1 MSFVA
6 LGCLCACGGGSGGG
20 GASAPPPAPPSLGV
34 GPADCTN
41 GMAGDFPCD
50 DVSLH
55 KRVPLATLGGNSGN
69 DIWGWVDASTGAE
82 YALMGL
88 DNGTAFIDI
97 SDPVNPMV
105 LGRVPTHTVASPWRD
120 IKVYRDH
127 AYIVADAAGN
137 HGMQVFDL
145 TRLRSAI
152 PPQTFAADLV
162 YGDFGSAHNIA
173 INEDTGFAYVV
184 GSDTCAHGLHMID
197 LTVPNNPG
205 FAGCHAVSATHDTQC
220 VLYQG
225 PDTEHAGKEIC
236 LSSNEDHVAIVDATV
251 KSAPTTLSTATYPQL
266 GFVHQGWLTEDHRYF
281 LLGDESDELQFGVPT
296 RTHVFSVADLDHPEY
311 LYAYEATTAATDHNL
326 YVAGNRVFQAN
337 YSAGLRVLEFG
348 DLSGGELA
356 EIGFLDTR
364 PGSAARGFEGA
375 WSVYPYFPSGIL
387 VISDTLAGLFIVSLD
402 APRQ

>member
-1 MSFVA
+1 MCVVA
-6 LGCLCACGGGSGGG
+6 LGCVCACGGGSGGSG
-20 GASAPPPAPPSLGV
+20 TPAPPSAPPSLGV
-34 GPADCTN
+34 GPADCIS

-50 DVSLH
+50 GVSLL
-55 KRVPLATLGGNSGN
+55 KRVPLDTLGGGSGN
-69 DIWGWVDASTGAE
+69 DAWGWVDASTGAE

-88 DNGTAFIDI
+88 DNGTAFVDI
-97 SDPVNPMV
+97 SDPANPV
-105 LGRVPTHTVASPWRD
+105 FLGRLPTHTVASPWRD

-127 AYIVADAAGN
+127 AYVVADAAGQ

-152 PPQTFAADLV
+152 PPQIFSADLV

-205 FAGCHAVSATHDTQC
+205 FAGCHAVAATHDTQC

-225 PDTEHAGKEIC
+225 PDAEHSGTEIC
-236 LSSNEDHVAIVDATV
+236 FSSNEDHIAIVDVTDKPSPA
-251 KSAPTTLSTATYPQL
+251 TLSTATYPQL

-281 LLGDESDELQFGVPT
+281 LLGDESDEVQFGVPT
-296 RTHVFSVADLDHPEY
+296 RTHVFDVADLERPEY

-326 YVAGNRVFQAN
+326 YVVGNRVFQAN

-348 DLSGGELA
+348 DLSGGEFA
-356 EIGFLDTR
+356 EVGFFDTR
-364 PGSAARGFEGA
+364 PGSAARGFDGA
-375 WSVYPYFPSGIL
+375 WSVYPYFPSGII
-387 VISDTLAGLFIVSLD
+387 VISDTLAGLFIVNLD
-402 APRQ
+402 APPQ